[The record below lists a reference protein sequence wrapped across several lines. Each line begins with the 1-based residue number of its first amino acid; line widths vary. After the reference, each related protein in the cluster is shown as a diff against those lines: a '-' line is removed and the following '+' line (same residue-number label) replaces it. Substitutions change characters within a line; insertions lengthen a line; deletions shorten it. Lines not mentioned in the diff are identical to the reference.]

1 MMLKMEV
8 VHSNAINSRLT
19 PFRTNNTILT
29 CFSVCEVLVVMDEI
43 RPVKEFCTS

>member
-8 VHSNAINSRLT
+8 VHSSAINYRLT
-19 PFRTNNTILT
+19 PFRTNNTIIT
-29 CFSVCEVLVVMDEI
+29 CFSVCEGLMVMDEI